1 MGFPELQRLWSEV
14 KQELG
19 DDVIFL
25 CVNKGDSP
33 AVIQKYWKANRFGMR
48 AVRQNAKD
56 ASDAF
61 GVLGYPTHYVIGP
74 DGDIRYRSGGFDK
87 DALRKA
93 LLK

>member
-1 MGFPELQRLWSEV
+1 MRDTL
-14 KQELG
+14 LG
-19 DDVIFL
+19 DDVVFL
-25 CVNKGDSP
+25 CINKGDSSD
-33 AVIQKYWKANRFGMR
+33 VIRKYWAANRFGMR
-48 AVRQNAKD
+48 AVRQEGND

-74 DGDIRYRSGGFDK
+74 DGEIRYRSTKSDK